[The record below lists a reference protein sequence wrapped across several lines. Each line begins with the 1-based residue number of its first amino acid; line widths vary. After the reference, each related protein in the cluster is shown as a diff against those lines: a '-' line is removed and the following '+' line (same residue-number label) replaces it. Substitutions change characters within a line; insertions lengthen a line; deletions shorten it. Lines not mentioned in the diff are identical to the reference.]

1 MREEHIFVVAAY
13 GKSPYLEDCLRSLST
28 QSRPSPIII
37 STSTPFDGLDE
48 LASRYKAG
56 LHVHGPNHGI
66 GADWNQALSI
76 ADAALITI
84 AHQDDVYGPEF
95 SARAVHAHR
104 VCPGAAYSFCDAGE
118 IFSDGSQ
125 RKATRNQLVKRLL
138 VGAAFT
144 GKTHIH
150 GGLRRRILFGFGNPI
165 VCPTVTINRSND
177 PAFKFREDLRTNMD
191 WLAWIDL
198 SANSGIIR
206 IPEALIYRR
215 VHDSSETASCI
226 NDGARGIEDTMV
238 FQSLWPRSIA
248 KTIAFVYRLSY
259 PGYLH

>member
-1 MREEHIFVVAAY
+1 MREDHIFVVAAY

-48 LASRYKAG
+48 LARGYNAR
-56 LHVHGPNHGI
+56 LHVHGPNRGI
-66 GADWNQALSI
+66 GVDWNQAMSI

-95 SARAVHAHR
+95 SSRVVHTHSAY
-104 VCPGAAYSFCDAGE
+104 PEAAYSFCGAGE

-125 RKATRNQLVKRLL
+125 RMATRNQLVKRLL

-144 GKTHIH
+144 GKTNIH

-177 PAFKFREDLRTNMD
+177 QAFKFREDLRTNMD

-206 IPEALIYRR
+206 IPQTLLYRR

-226 NDGARGIEDTMV
+226 SNGARNTEDIMV
-238 FQSLWPRSIA
+238 FQSLWPRNIA
-248 KTIAFVYRLSY
+248 KAIAFVYRLSY